1 MRTIHEKLPEDEQ
14 KGMVKYSLP
23 SVATPKDS
31 YKETEQTKAINFLRS
46 LEHELDAPPK
56 APTYY
61 KVWIAVLKD
70 HLRLFLPPGSAILA
84 LVDELPLTIE
94 ESSTSLQEC
103 EIGVFRD
110 LIRKAIGYIECHG
123 VYNKP
128 KDHATR
134 LEIGWFQNLLK
145 QIHSATDAINRIA
158 KVLPY
163 ILSITG
169 IHTTNSRPPSLK
181 ADQSITTPTVHREDS
196 TRNIKKL
203 NYSQDNNTIKN
214 NNTIKERK

>member
-1 MRTIHEKLPEDEQ
+1 MRTILEKSPEDEQ

-23 SVATPKDS
+23 SVAT
-31 YKETEQTKAINFLRS
+31 TEKAKAINFLRS
-46 LEHELDAPPK
+46 LEHELDLPPK
-56 APTYY
+56 DPSYY

-70 HLRLFLPPGSAILA
+70 HLKVFLPPGSAILA

-94 ESSTSLQEC
+94 ESSTSPQEG

-110 LIRKAIGYIECHG
+110 LIQKAIGYIECHG

-134 LEIGWFQNLLK
+134 LEVGWLQKLLK

-181 ADQSITTPTVHREDS
+181 ADQSITTPTVHRRDS

-203 NYSQDNNTIKN
+203 NYPQDNTTIKYS
-214 NNTIKERK
+214 NTKKDKK